1 MTIWIQ
7 FTRLRPT
14 ATQPTQALPGDACWD
29 LYASEAVRIQHNVDS
44 PVCYIHTGLAI
55 AIPAGWEGQVRG
67 RSGLSSNGLF
77 VLPGTVDAGYRGEV
91 LVMAA
96 AFNFEDWYDSKAGDR
111 IAQLAIRQVPDVRW
125 EEVARLPSSERGRGG
140 FGSSGR

>member
-29 LYASEAVRIQHNVDS
+29 LYADRDYDLTPGQVHRVS
-44 PVCYIHTGLAI
+44 TGLAM
-55 AIPAGWEGQVRG
+55 AIPQGWEGHVRG
-67 RSGLSSNGLF
+67 RSGKTVAGLI
-77 VLPGTVDAGYRGEV
+77 VCPGTIDAGYRGEV
-91 LVMAA
+91 QVMLHCLTFATI
-96 AFNFEDWYDSKAGDR
+96 KAGDR
-111 IAQLAIRQVPDVRW
+111 IAQLAILQVPDVRW
-125 EEVARLPSSERGRGG
+125 EEVTRLPSSERDQGG

>member
-14 ATQPTQALPGDACWD
+14 AHQPTLAKLGDACWD
-29 LYASEAVRIQHNVDS
+29 LYADADHILTPGHVHRIT
-44 PVCYIHTGLAI
+44 TGLAM
-55 AIPAGWEGQVRG
+55 AIPPGWEGHVRG
-67 RSGLSSNGLF
+67 RSGKTIAGLI
-77 VLPGTVDAGYRGEV
+77 VCPGTIDAGYRGEV
-91 LVMAA
+91 QVMLHCLT
-96 AFNFEDWYDSKAGDR
+96 FSTVKAGDR

-125 EEVARLPSSERGRGG
+125 EEVAQLDATERGQGG